1 MRSCLSIGCLL
12 LIASAIALRAQQP
25 SAVTPAEQ
33 PLPASQQQAPSATQN
48 KTAIEKTSAAPA
60 TKAPAGPA
68 DPKAQQTFAE
78 AAKLFKK
85 HDYAFALDGF
95 RKADKQDGGHCIPC
109 EMQAYLAARQA
120 LDFKA
125 AREQTALLL
134 EHVTSSKD
142 KAQVHYMTG
151 SVCLSDGL
159 RNNHEKQ
166 FEAADGEFQAALQ
179 LQPGMSD
186 CLYGDG
192 MALAHL
198 KQDGTAR
205 ERFQQFLNV
214 APKSDVDYARAERF
228 AEHPELA
235 RARVAPNFQLTTL
248 DGQNITLESLT
259 GKVVLVD
266 FWATWCGPCRE
277 ALPRVKEIA
286 RKFQGQPFV
295 VVSISMDKDDA
306 KWKDF
311 VAHNNMTWMQYRDG
325 YFEGPI
331 AKMFAVNAIPATFTI
346 DADGVLQDQHVG
358 DADIEGKIKK
368 LIARAQE
375 VASRKTVAELR

>member
-1 MRSCLSIGCLL
+1 MRSSLSVAGLI
-12 LIASAIALRAQQP
+12 LIAAAAALHAQEQT
-25 SAVTPAEQ
+25 AATPAGQ
-33 PLPASQQQAPSATQN
+33 TP
-48 KTAIEKTSAAPA
+48 APA
-60 TKAPAGPA
+60 AKAAAAPAGPS
-68 DPKAQQTFAE
+68 DPKAKQTFAE
-78 AAKLFKK
+78 AVTLLKK
-85 HDYAFALDGF
+85 HNYVFALDGF

-109 EMQAYLAARQA
+109 ETQAYLAAREAQD
-120 LDFKA
+120 LKA
-125 AREQTALLL
+125 AREETSLLL
-134 EHVTSSKD
+134 ENVTSPKD
-142 KAQVHYMTG
+142 KAKVHYMAG
-151 SVCLSDGL
+151 AVCLSEGL
-159 RNNHEKQ
+159 RSKHDKQ

-179 LQPGMSD
+179 LQPSMSD

-235 RARVAPNFQLTTL
+235 RERVAPNFHLTTL
-248 DGQNITLESLT
+248 DGQTVTLESLT

-277 ALPRVKEIA
+277 ALPRMKEIA

-295 VVSISMDKDDA
+295 VVSISMDKDDV

-311 VAHNNMTWMQYRDG
+311 IAHNGMTWMQYRDG

-375 VASRKTVAELR
+375 VASRKTVAEVR

>member
-1 MRSCLSIGCLL
+1 MRSRLSAGCLI
-12 LIASAIALRAQQP
+12 LIASAIALPAQEQ
-25 SAVTPAEQ
+25 APAT
-33 PLPASQQQAPSATQN
+33 PASQQRAQSPADATQN
-48 KTAIEKTSAAPA
+48 SSGKEKAPATAPAPA
-60 TKAPAGPA
+60 TKGVAGPT
-68 DPKAQQTFAE
+68 DPKAKQTFE
-78 AAKLFKK
+78 DAAKLFKK

-109 EMQAYLAARQA
+109 EMQAYLAARQGQ
-120 LDFKA
+120 DFKA
-125 AREQTALLL
+125 AREETSLLL
-134 EHVTSSKD
+134 EHVTATKD

-151 SVCLSDGL
+151 SVCLSEGL
-159 RNNHEKQ
+159 RSNHDKN

-248 DGQNITLESLT
+248 DGKTITLESLT

-295 VVSISMDKDDA
+295 VVSISMDRDDA

-311 VAHNNMTWMQYRDG
+311 VAHNDMTWMQYRDG

-358 DADIEGKIKK
+358 DAEIEGKIKK

-375 VASRKTVAELR
+375 VANRKTVAEVR

>member
-1 MRSCLSIGCLL
+1 MYRLLSIACLA
-12 LIASAIALRAQQP
+12 LIGTVINSTSQGQA
-25 SAVTPAEQ
+25 TPA
-33 PLPASQQQAPSATQN
+33 PAPKTGAVSA
-48 KTAIEKTSAAPA
+48 E
-60 TKAPAGPA
+60 PA
-68 DPKAQQTFAE
+68 DPKAKQTFEE
-78 AAKLFKK
+78 AAKLLKK
-85 HDYAFALDGF
+85 HEYTFALDGF
-95 RKADKQDGGHCIPC
+95 RKADKQDGGHCVPC
-109 EMQAYLAARQA
+109 EMKAYLAARESQ
-120 LDFKA
+120 DFKA
-125 AREQTALLL
+125 AREETGLLL
-134 EHVTSSKD
+134 EHVTSSAD

-151 SVCLSDGL
+151 AVCLSEGL
-159 RNNHEKQ
+159 RNNHEKS
-166 FEAADGEFQAALQ
+166 FEAADSEFQAALQ
-179 LQPGMSD
+179 QQSGKSD

-205 ERFQQFLNV
+205 ERFQQFLNL
-214 APKSDVDYARAERF
+214 APKTDVDYARAERF

-235 RARVAPNFQLTTL
+235 RARIAPNFQLTAL
-248 DGQNITLESLT
+248 DGQTITLESLT
-259 GKVVLVD
+259 GKVVLID

-306 KWKDF
+306 KWRDF
-311 VAHNNMTWMQYRDG
+311 VAHNDMTWKQYRDG

-346 DADGVLQDQHVG
+346 DADGILQDQHVG
-358 DADIEGKIKK
+358 DAEIEGKIKK

-375 VASRKTVAELR
+375 ANSKTVAAVQ

>member
-1 MRSCLSIGCLL
+1 MRSSLSVAGLI
-12 LIASAIALRAQQP
+12 LIAAAAALHAQEQT
-25 SAVTPAEQ
+25 AATPAGQ
-33 PLPASQQQAPSATQN
+33 TP
-48 KTAIEKTSAAPA
+48 APA
-60 TKAPAGPA
+60 AKAAAAPAGPS
-68 DPKAQQTFAE
+68 DPKAKQTFAE
-78 AAKLFKK
+78 AVTLLKK
-85 HDYAFALDGF
+85 HNYVFALDGF

-109 EMQAYLAARQA
+109 ETQAYLAAREAQ
-120 LDFKA
+120 DFKA
-125 AREQTALLL
+125 AREETSLLL
-134 EHVTSSKD
+134 ENVTSPKD
-142 KAQVHYMTG
+142 KAKVHYMAG
-151 SVCLSDGL
+151 AVCLSEGL
-159 RNNHEKQ
+159 RSKHDKQ

-179 LQPGMSD
+179 LQPSMSD

-235 RARVAPNFQLTTL
+235 RERVAPNFHLTTL
-248 DGQNITLESLT
+248 DGQTVTLESLT

-277 ALPRVKEIA
+277 ALPRMKEIA

-311 VAHNNMTWMQYRDG
+311 IAHNGMTWMQYRDG

-375 VASRKTVAELR
+375 VASRKTVAEVR